1 MRHAVEATEHVAEHV
16 AEMAR
21 HVEAMTKFETEAV
34 MRHAAELG
42 EDGGSEDGGKGGG
55 AVVTEAVTAARH
67 ATEALMPSTESS
79 IWWPRQRRRWCRW
92 QGEERRR

>member
-1 MRHAVEATEHVAEHV
+1 MAEHV

-55 AVVTEAVTAARH
+55 AAGKLDGGSTDGGEGEEAKAM
-67 ATEALMPSTESS
+67 ATSGGGCDSNSDGDE
-79 IWWPRQRRRWCRW
+79 QRR
-92 QGEERRR
+92 